1 MSRFRK
7 CIYLFDANTFILMFG
22 SGHGKKIGILRPWN
36 KGAKKIIK
44 KGA

>member
-7 CIYLFDANTFILMFG
+7 YTYLFANTFILMFG